1 MIDVRLIILARNLQ
15 PNAGSGRPGE
25 IHALKSW
32 IKMETS
38 KIAGGNRIDPYAIQT
53 VRGRLKIANDIWM
66 NLRVVQQK
74 ILVAGACKIGF
85 LLCRVFRREIVDFFR
100 IEACEISLRGLR
112 KRRSCG
118 EFGPREFSDTGH
130 KKISAKRLFVKE
142 NTAPES
148 PGSKEFLVIESVKL
162 PWFNSELDR

>member
-15 PNAGSGRPGE
+15 PKARSGRPGE
-25 IHALKSW
+25 VHALKSW
-32 IKMETS
+32 MKTETS

-53 VRGRLKIANDIWM
+53 VRGRLKIANDLWM

-74 ILVAGACKIGF
+74 IPVAGACKIVF
-85 LLCRVFRREIVDFFR
+85 LLCRVFRREIVDLFR
-100 IEACEISLRGLR
+100 IQTREIFMRRFR

-118 EFGPREFSDTGH
+118 KFRPGGFSDTGH

-142 NTAPES
+142 NTARES
-148 PGSKEFLVIESVKL
+148 PGSKECLVIESVKL
-162 PWFNSELDR
+162 PGLNSQLAE